1 MRFHQNNLLA
11 LSATPSK
18 PKIDYTKFVCNFN
31 GDSQWI
37 FYTSYDDQY
46 CGVSWIEDVLLDG
59 QPYEKDY
66 TTLYWTYNT
75 LARSP
80 GGGAAT
86 QIVDT
91 AGGTNPIHTIEIKFK
106 EGFEFNN
113 ANLITGKTST
123 IYSPYLFSIEFQDNI
138 TQIYGCYLFQN
149 CSQLEEINWNNVKL
163 KYSLTYIFNGCT
175 NLKEIDFSTC
185 IDRNDTNTRLSYYIN
200 SQLKVPLQPN
210 NFTKII
216 FPWGK
221 EDASLY
227 SKCWDDDY
235 DGSSP
240 NSLAGTFYY
249 NEEGN
254 YSSLLQYLSPTWTA
268 VPMKF
273 D

>member
-37 FYTSYDDQY
+37 FHTSYNDY
-46 CGVSWIEDVLLDG
+46 FCGVSWIEDVLLDG
-59 QPYEKDY
+59 QPYQKDY
-66 TTLYWTYNT
+66 ATLYWTYDT

-113 ANLITGKTST
+113 SDMVDGAPTLKN
-123 IYSPYLFSIEFQDNI
+123 YYLTSIEFQDNI
-138 TQIYGCYLFQN
+138 TQVIATGLFKN
-149 CSQLEEINWNNVKL
+149 CRQLEEINWNNVKL
-163 KYSLTYIFNGCT
+163 KGSYGNIFYGCV
-175 NLKEIDFSTC
+175 NVKEIDFSTC
-185 IDRNDTNTRLSYYIN
+185 MDRSNPGITAMGGLMGYGVIPSNTT
-200 SQLKVPLQPN
+200 QL
-210 NFTKII
+210 TKIVM
-216 FPWGK
+216 PMGA
-221 EDASLY
+221 EDINTQYLTWA
-227 SKCWDDDY
+227 
-235 DGSSP
+235 GSDTSAQYP

-254 YSSLLQYLSPTWTA
+254 YSMLLHYLSPTWAA

-273 D
+273 